1 MRRVKA
7 VDAVAEDG
15 SVKSAGTAMA
25 FRVYETPYIS
35 NLSAMAKLLPLNRLD

>member
-15 SVKSAGTAMA
+15 SVKSAGTAIA

-35 NLSAMAKLLPLNRLD
+35 NPSAMAKLLLHNRLD